1 MSRSAFLILLSL
13 LLSGSFVHAPS
24 SAQTINWISFSQLND
39 FLLIKPK
46 KVFVNFYADW
56 CLYCKEMERTTFK
69 NPEIIKTLNEEYYAV
84 KMNVESTE
92 IIVFGTQTFTN
103 KRQKK
108 VNPVHE
114 LPLLLASRKNKPFSL
129 PAFVLFDEKFTAKSR
144 YFQFLDEVALL
155 SILRKKED

>member
-1 MSRSAFLILLSL
+1 
-13 LLSGSFVHAPS
+13 
-24 SAQTINWISFSQLND
+24 
-39 FLLIKPK
+39 
-46 KVFVNFYADW
+46 
-56 CLYCKEMERTTFK
+56 MERTTFK
-69 NPEIIKTLNEEYYAV
+69 NPEVIKTLNEEYYAV

-103 KRQKK
+103 KRVKK

-129 PAFVLFDEKFTAKSR
+129 PAFILFDEKFTAKSR